1 MKRTV
6 LLALLVTVL
15 LPSVARTDES
25 RGVRAGDLDVSVSI
39 APDPPRVG
47 ENQLLV
53 TLNDTRGMPVIGAS
67 LAFVW
72 DMPAMGT
79 MPEMKGAGQVTAGDA
94 GRYVV
99 SYPLSMNGDWYL
111 RLAIDA
117 PGHAHRELKMKLAT
131 GRPGLTV
138 EGSGGGASNA
148 IEVSLERQQLIGVT
162 FGTVERRPLAIT
174 LRAAGRVE
182 VDERNQAD
190 VTLKY
195 EAYVQ
200 KLYVGETGK
209 TVRRGQRLAT
219 VYSADLLSAEEEYL
233 VARRSGVSAQLSGSL
248 DRRLALWDLSPEQI
262 QALVKA
268 GKADGRVTISAP
280 ASGVVLEKNVVEG
293 ARVEAGTALY
303 RIGNLGRVW
312 LQAAV
317 AERDASLVS
326 VGQPARVSI
335 PALPEP
341 LDARVTF
348 VAPTVDEKTRT
359 IEARLELVNP
369 RFALKPGMF
378 ADVVIEAPLGTR
390 LAVPDSALLMSGE
403 HRYAF
408 LDRGGGGLQPVEV
421 AVGVLGGDYDEVRSG
436 LSAGDRVATG
446 ATFLLSSEAKLRDA
460 LPRWSASRPAAPS
473 ARPAPASGRP
483 SRASEPQ

>member
-1 MKRTV
+1 MNRTASLI
-6 LLALLVTVL
+6 LLTIVS
-15 LPSVARTDES
+15 LPAMASAGEP
-25 RGVRAGDLDVSVSI
+25 GPIRAGDLEVSLSI
-39 APDPPRVG
+39 APDPPQAG

-53 TLNDTRGMPVIGAS
+53 TLTDAAGKGVAGAT

-72 DMPAMGT
+72 DMPAMGV
-79 MPEMKGAGQVTAGDA
+79 MPEMKGAGRVSAHDG
-94 GRYVV
+94 GRYGV

-111 RLAIDA
+111 TLAIDA
-117 PGHAHRELKMKLAT
+117 PGHAHQEIKMKVAT

-138 EGSGGGASNA
+138 EGSGAGASNT

-162 FGTVERRPLAIT
+162 FGTAERRPLAIT

-248 DRRLALWDLSPEQI
+248 DRRLALWDLSSEQI
-262 QALVKA
+262 QALGKS

-280 ASGVVLEKNVVEG
+280 VGGVVLEKNVVEG
-293 ARVEAGTALY
+293 ARVEAGTSLY

-326 VGQPARVSI
+326 VGQSAQVSI

-341 LDARVTF
+341 LAARVTF

-390 LAVPDSALLMSGE
+390 LCVPDSALLLSGE

-408 LDRGGGGLQPVEV
+408 VDRGAGRLQPVEV
-421 AVGVLGGDYDEVRSG
+421 AVGAQAGDYDEVRAG

-460 LPRWSASRPAAPS
+460 LPRWSAAPGHR
-473 ARPAPASGRP
+473 ADGR
-483 SRASEPQ
+483 